1 MLRWLAGAVAVLV
14 LGLAIVQADEIRG
27 KVKSTDPDKNTITV
41 TVDDKDQTLP
51 VVKDAKIYRL
61 VGKKIK
67 KAQPENVPGGLSGL
81 TSGTDVT
88 LTTEKQDGKEVA
100 TQVKVEGLTKKKKKN
115 Q

>member
-1 MLRWLAGAVAVLV
+1 M

-27 KVKSTDPDKNTITV
+27 KVKSTDADKSTITV

-67 KAQPENVPGGLSGL
+67 KAQPEDVPGGLNGL
-81 TSGTDVT
+81 ASGTDVT
-88 LTTEKQDGKEVA
+88 LTTDKSDGKDVVK
-100 TQVKVEGLTKKKKKN
+100 TVKVEGLTKKKKKN